1 MHNIMLVFII
11 LYYQRITLSI
21 LTATIMVWNNKLLIS
36 SVIAYFGL
44 FFLQYF
50 EYKSL
55 KYAFR
60 IVADMIWQF
69 KLKRALRCKSLIPV
83 FPTNCCCIS
92 LLSWNMNFITFP
104 IFFIVLLP
112 NFGTEKITKTC
123 KVENVVADRV
133 YYHIKVLYWGQKMQ
147 CIYHTSYCC
156 KYTDD

>member
-1 MHNIMLVFII
+1 MFII
-11 LYYQRITLSI
+11 LST
-21 LTATIMVWNNKLLIS
+21 LTATIKVWNNKLLIS

-69 KLKRALRCKSLIPV
+69 KLRRALRCKSLIPV

-92 LLSWNMNFITFP
+92 LLWLNINFITFI

-112 NFGTEKITKTC
+112 NFGTQKIMKTC
-123 KVENVVADRV
+123 KVEYVVADRV
-133 YYHIKVLYWGQKMQ
+133 PYHIKVLHWGQQMQ
-147 CIYHTSYCC
+147 CIYHRSYWC
-156 KYTDD
+156 KCVDD